1 MRKILVIAAAF
12 VAAVYGLWQLS
23 SARSFQLFGELIQRV
38 ETDDKVVALTF
49 DDGPSKRYTTEI
61 VALLAQQQVKATFF
75 ITGKE
80 AEQNPDEVRLIY
92 QAGHQLGNHS

>member
-49 DDGPSKRYTTEI
+49 DDGPGRYTDDI
-61 VALLAQQQVKATFF
+61 LDILKVHQSKASFF
-75 ITGKE
+75 
-80 AEQNPDEVRLIY
+80 LI
-92 QAGHQLGNHS
+92 GSKL